1 MQQTMR
7 NHLNDTLPGFRIPG
21 TSPVGKL
28 QSMAKLRSRKI
39 AGRETDSLQHIG
51 RRRSDAGTCGN
62 HIRAYQRGRRAQGFS
77 KGFWRNGR
85 FLKRRAPGRDST
97 STPRKEGDEP
107 EFLCGLVE
115 GVTCGAPLAA
125 VICNGDTRTP

>member
-21 TSPVGKL
+21 TRPVGKL

-51 RRRSDAGTCGN
+51 RRRSDAGTRGK
-62 HIRAYQRGRRAQGFS
+62 HIRAYQRGRLAQGVS

-85 FLKRRAPGRDST
+85 FLQRRLKDAFIGGGNPQFRSGNNSI
-97 STPRKEGDEP
+97 PEP
-107 EFLCGLVE
+107 MRG
-115 GVTCGAPLAA
+115 
-125 VICNGDTRTP
+125 ID